1 MEYWKKIIREYRICK
16 YYKKRA
22 EMWKNFKKTH
32 KYMECGLGKYD
43 RWVLSSCCHNCCYD
57 EDFFEKYGC
66 MYIKDFMDY

>member
-1 MEYWKKIIREYRICK
+1 MEYWKKIIREYRRYK

-22 EMWKNFKKTH
+22 EMWKNFKKIH

-43 RWVLSSCCHNCCYD
+43 KWVLPSYCHNCCYD

-66 MYIKDFMDY
+66 MYIKDFIDY

>member
-22 EMWKNFKKTH
+22 KMWKNFKKTH
-32 KYMECGLGKYD
+32 KYMECGLVKDPKWSYEID
-43 RWVLSSCCHNCCYD
+43 CHNCSYD